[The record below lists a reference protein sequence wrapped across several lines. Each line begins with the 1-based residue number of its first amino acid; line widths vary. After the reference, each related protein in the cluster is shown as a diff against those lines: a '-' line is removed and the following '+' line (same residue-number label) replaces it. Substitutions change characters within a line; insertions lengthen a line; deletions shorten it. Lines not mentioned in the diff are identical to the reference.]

1 MLMFYYILGP
11 NHLSQNL
18 RKRDVDIRNM
28 ILFYKLIKNEATAL
42 DVLAVQFLGYRYS
55 YENVGQQLLVGQ
67 G

>member
-1 MLMFYYILGP
+1 
-11 NHLSQNL
+11 
-18 RKRDVDIRNM
+18 M
-28 ILFYKLIKNEATAL
+28 ILFYKLIKNEAAAL